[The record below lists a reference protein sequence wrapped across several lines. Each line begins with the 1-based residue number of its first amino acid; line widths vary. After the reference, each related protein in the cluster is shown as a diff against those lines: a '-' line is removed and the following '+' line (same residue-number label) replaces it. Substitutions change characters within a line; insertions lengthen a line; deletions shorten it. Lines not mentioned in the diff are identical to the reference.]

1 MRSEQGCFIT
11 AFMRLVIIISAAMV
25 FFHGRRSELDEG

>member
-11 AFMRLVIIISAAMV
+11 AFLRFVIIISAAMV
-25 FFHGRRSELDEG
+25 FFHGRRSEPDES